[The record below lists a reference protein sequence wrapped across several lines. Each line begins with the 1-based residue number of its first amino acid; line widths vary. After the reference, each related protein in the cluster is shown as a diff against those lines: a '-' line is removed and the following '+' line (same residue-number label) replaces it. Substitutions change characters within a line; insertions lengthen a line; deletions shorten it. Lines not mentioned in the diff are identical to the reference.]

1 MKVYYTKPKTF
12 TAEYKNLIRLAIDK
26 IEQAIDTISYGTVI
40 NEIIDYDT
48 NKPINNDIIG
58 DLNNVI
64 GALEDIKDKTPMEPY
79 KLYEERVGE

>member
-64 GALEDIKDKTPMEPY
+64 GALEDIQDKTPMEPY

>member
-12 TAEYKNLIRLAIDK
+12 TVEYENLIRLAIDK
-26 IEQAIDTISYGTVI
+26 IEQAIDTVSYGTVS

-48 NKPINNDIIG
+48 GKPINNDIII

-64 GALEDIKDKTPMEPY
+64 SALEDIQDKTPMEPNE
-79 KLYEERVGE
+79 LYIKKENK

>member
-1 MKVYYTKPKTF
+1 MKQYYTKPKTF
-12 TAEYKNLIRLAIDK
+12 TAEYNNLIRLAIDK
-26 IEQAIDTISYGTVI
+26 IEQAIDTISYGTVS

-48 NKPINNDIIG
+48 GKPINNDIII

-64 GALEDIKDKTPMEPY
+64 SALEDIQDKTPMEPY

>member
-1 MKVYYTKPKTF
+1 MKAYYTKPKTF

-26 IEQAIDTISYGTVI
+26 IEQAIDIISYATVS

-48 NKPINNDIIG
+48 GKPINNDIII

-64 GALEDIKDKTPMEPY
+64 SALEDIQDKTPMEPY

>member
-26 IEQAIDTISYGTVI
+26 IEQAIDTVSYGTVS

-48 NKPINNDIIG
+48 GKPINNDIII

-64 GALEDIKDKTPMEPY
+64 STLEDIQDKIPMEPNE
-79 KLYEERVGE
+79 LYIKKENK

>member
-26 IEQAIDTISYGTVI
+26 IEQAIDTISYGTVL

-48 NKPINNDIIG
+48 GKPINNDIII

-64 GALEDIKDKTPMEPY
+64 NTLEDIQDKTPMEPDE
-79 KLYEERVGE
+79 LYIKKENK